1 MDFSAIITNYIKP
14 ELLILIPLLYA
25 LGMCFKSAKTFR
37 DNMIP
42 LALGVIGVVM
52 AGLWFCGTAMPAG
65 FAEIL
70 MTIFTSV
77 CHGVIC
83 AAVAVYGDQ
92 ILKQRNKADTYAF
105 TAAQLQAIAKAM
117 GLSTDPDGAAQAII
131 DTINATTSS

>member
-25 LGMCFKSAKTFR
+25 LGMCFKSAKTFH

-52 AGLWFCGTAMPAG
+52 AALWFCGTAMPAG
-65 FAEIL
+65 FAEFL
-70 MTIFTSV
+70 LTIFTSV

-105 TAAQLQAIAKAM
+105 TAAQLQVIAKAM

-131 DTINATTSS
+131 DTINATTGS